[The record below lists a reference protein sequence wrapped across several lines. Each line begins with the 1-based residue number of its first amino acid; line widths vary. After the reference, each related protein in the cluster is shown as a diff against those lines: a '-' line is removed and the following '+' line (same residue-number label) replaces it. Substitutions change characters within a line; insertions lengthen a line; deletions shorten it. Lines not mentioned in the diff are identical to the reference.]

1 MKAVESFVLGAGVSG
16 HTAAMFAKR
25 YFLPWQI
32 YRFIVINIKMLKM
45 MSKGH

>member
-1 MKAVESFVLGAGVSG
+1 MRDKNIMRPNNRTLFL
-16 HTAAMFAKR
+16 R

-45 MSKGH
+45 MSRGH